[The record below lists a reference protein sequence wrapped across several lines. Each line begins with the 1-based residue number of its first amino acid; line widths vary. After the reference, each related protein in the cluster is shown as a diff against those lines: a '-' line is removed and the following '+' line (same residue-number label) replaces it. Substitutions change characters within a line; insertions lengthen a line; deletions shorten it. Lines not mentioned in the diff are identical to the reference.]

1 MDAVI
6 RALVALYLCASAC
19 SFLVAGILFTATYAP
34 GAGQSAVGLILC
46 AVAVA
51 VGLLTACGRVWVVTC
66 LSGIVVLTSTVM
78 AIVTGSPPFIDAP
91 HGVSLFH
98 LEVLLPILVWSV
110 LRHSASYRRHVAVQI
125 LFMVIVAACSAVV
138 LTGSVR
144 SVVTKSLL
152 ASRHEP
158 IKELNGS
165 EVGMLRFEDEN
176 GKWVTLDQPDIV
188 YVVCFWATDCAPCV
202 AELPRLVRL
211 QSRLEAAYAARV
223 LLVLPRKGT
232 PGSEFTP
239 SITSLV
245 DKATVLFDRER
256 WAESLGVRTVP
267 CLLFVHDGDAVD
279 VLVGRQNDLE
289 KVVETKIRRVLFRR
303 GP

>member
-6 RALVALYLCASAC
+6 RALVALYLCVAAC
-19 SFLVAGILFTATYAP
+19 SFLVAGILFTGTYAP
-34 GAGQSAVGLILC
+34 GAGHSVVGFILC
-46 AVAVA
+46 GVAIA
-51 VGLLTACGRVWVVTC
+51 VGLLTALGRVWVVTC
-66 LSGIVVLTSTVM
+66 LSGIAVLTSTVM
-78 AIVTGSPPFIDAP
+78 AIVTGSPPFSDAP

-110 LRHSASYRRHVAVQI
+110 LRRSASYRRHVALQI
-125 LFMVIVAACSAVV
+125 LLMVIVATCSAVV

-144 SVVTKSLL
+144 TVVTKSLL

-158 IKELNGS
+158 MKDFNGS

-176 GKWVTLDQPDIV
+176 GEWVTLDQRDIV

-202 AELPRLVRL
+202 AELPQLMRL

-223 LLVLPRKGT
+223 LLVLPPKGS
-232 PGSEFTP
+232 PGSELTP
-239 SITSLV
+239 SIASLV

-256 WAESLGVRTVP
+256 WAEELGIRTVP

-279 VLVGRQNDLE
+279 VLVGRQDDLE
-289 KVVETKIRRVLFRR
+289 RVVETKLRRVRLRR
-303 GP
+303 VP